1 MNMFKAFEERIA
13 KAFGE
18 SSLGVVAP
26 FSFRKLARQ
35 AMRELEHET
44 YVVDGVN
51 TAPALMTVLVS
62 PDDDVIMRSL
72 YGQLADEITDLM
84 EAEAAHKDYVF
95 VGKPLARFMV
105 DSSLRHGRF
114 AVFANNVDALTLEKL
129 RDEER
134 AFLAG
139 FGAFE
144 SEEVIVPI
152 EEPIVSQPLDD
163 IPIVEH
169 AISDDPSAGLDVLPA
184 GYIDESYDLAPIATP
199 APIVDELPVAESL
212 PEMLEPA
219 EPVQAEGPKDLAQ
232 SVPALDP
239 VDLSSVPSPESEPEL
254 EPDEPEALGDIPAEE
269 PPVPASDE
277 DDVAADDIAT
287 VAADALPVFDDDE
300 DPITCLLIDRQSGR
314 TFMGTAPETTIGRER
329 TPAGIVLRDPNVSR
343 RHARLVYE
351 NGVWRIIDLN
361 STNGTLVNE
370 IDVDTCVLRDGDVLT
385 LGLTNLEFRES

>member
-51 TAPALMTVLVS
+51 TAPALMTVLIS
-62 PDDDVIMRSL
+62 PDDDVVMRSL
-72 YGQLADEITDLM
+72 YAQLADEITDLM
-84 EAEAAHKDYVF
+84 EAEAAQKDYVF

-139 FGAFE
+139 FGAF
-144 SEEVIVPI
+144 SDEEVIVPI
-152 EEPIVSQPLDD
+152 EEPVVSQPLDD
-163 IPIVEH
+163 IPVVEH

-184 GYIDESYDLAPIATP
+184 NYIDEPYDLVSLATP
-199 APIVDELPVAESL
+199 AAGADELPVPEPL
-212 PEMLEPA
+212 PDMP
-219 EPVQAEGPKDLAQ
+219 EPVTPAKAENPVGLAQ

-239 VDLSSVPSPESEPEL
+239 VDLSAVPSPENEPEQ
-254 EPDEPEALGDIPAEE
+254 DEPETPSDTPAAATAD
-269 PPVPASDE
+269 PTANAS
-277 DDVAADDIAT
+277 ADDAVT

-300 DPITCLLIDRQSGR
+300 EPVTCLLIDRQSGR
-314 TFMGTAPETTIGRER
+314 TFMGTAPETIIGRER

-343 RHARLVYE
+343 RHAKLVFE
-351 NGVWRIIDLN
+351 NGAWRIIDLN